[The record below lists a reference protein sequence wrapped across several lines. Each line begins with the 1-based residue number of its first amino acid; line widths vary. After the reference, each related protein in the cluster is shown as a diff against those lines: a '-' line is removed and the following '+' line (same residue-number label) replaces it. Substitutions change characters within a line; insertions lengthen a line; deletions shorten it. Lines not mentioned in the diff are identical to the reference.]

1 MNNKVK
7 KMLPMAS
14 IFCTALVSS
23 ALHADS
29 SMDTTTTTTYKE
41 ITPPA
46 GLHIDGGAGFA
57 ISGDFLYWETR
68 QDGLEFAYSGQSG
81 NVPASATLAQGQVYY
96 PGFSYQ
102 PGFKVALEADL
113 GHDNWD
119 LAAEYS
125 WLIAKKQTNSVTQDF
140 TTSTLYPTIITPGV
154 TTALS
159 ETLTSASG
167 VWGLHYNVVN
177 LELGRN
183 YFISENLTFRPHYG
197 LSGAWFNQTYT
208 VNYGFDSASLTPS
221 ALLQESYSQ
230 KFWGV
235 GFRTGLDSGWHFDEN
250 WSIYGDFAAAVLWS
264 SYKVSSSETDN
275 FVSPAVYNYNTQ
287 SQTYGVQTVIDLEMG
302 LRWSMVFDENSF
314 GMMLQAGWDQQVWI
328 NHNQISSGNLNL
340 QGLVVKARFDF

>member
-1 MNNKVK
+1 
-7 KMLPMAS
+7 MAG
-14 IFCTALVSS
+14 IFCSTVLST
-23 ALHADS
+23 ALHANS
-29 SMDTTTTTTYKE
+29 SMDSTTTTTTYKE

-57 ISGDFLYWETR
+57 ISGDFIYWETR
-68 QDGLEFAYSGQSG
+68 EDGLEFAYSGQAG
-81 NVPASATLAQGQVYY
+81 YAVTPSATLPQGQAYY

-125 WLIAKKQTNSVTQDF
+125 WLIAKQQSNSVTQDYA
-140 TTSTLYPTIITPGV
+140 TTTLFPTI
-154 TTALS
+154 
-159 ETLTSASG
+159 LTQTVDADAVNNPLTNASG

-177 LELGRN
+177 LELGRD

-197 LSGAWFNQTYT
+197 LSGAWLNQTYNVDYVFESQGSTT
-208 VNYGFDSASLTPS
+208 VTANLTE
-221 ALLQESYSQ
+221 AYSQ

-264 SYKVSSSETDN
+264 SFKVASSEYDN
-275 FVSPAVYNYNTQ
+275 LADAYNINTL
-287 SQTYGVQTVIDLEMG
+287 SQTYGVQTVLDLEMG

-328 NHNQISSGNLNL
+328 NHNQITSGNLNL